1 MLLSFI
7 LLTFCSGVQ
16 QTANTGRSLGG
27 AYAHR
32 QQRTG
37 GLVPGKENK
46 LLRRPCKKKPMSL
59 FKFPAK

>member
-1 MLLSFI
+1 MLLPLF
-7 LLTFCSGVQ
+7 LLKFCSGVQ

-37 GLVPGKENK
+37 GLVPGKEYK
-46 LLRRPCKKKPMSL
+46 LIRRRCKKPMSL
-59 FKFPAK
+59 FKFPAI